1 MELLLGT
8 SAFTADGW
16 LGTFYPA
23 GMQPRDYLSYYATK
37 FNTVEVDSTYYRTP
51 AKSTVQGWYDK
62 TPPGFTFAL
71 KVPSLIT
78 HEKMLL
84 DAGQDMLYFLETV
97 ALLRD
102 KLGPLLLQFPYFNKS
117 KFKSG
122 QEFLSLPSKSVTVL
136 GMSGVGK
143 TTLAAMLQRENWFQ
157 YSVDYRIGTKYMDE
171 FIADNFKREAM
182 RVPFLADLLR
192 SDSIYIRSNITFENL
207 SPLSTYLGKP
217 GSEEK
222 GGITFAEYK
231 KRQGQHRVAEIQ
243 SLMDVS
249 AFIERARDVYG
260 YPHFICD
267 SGGSLCEV
275 VNPDDPQDPVL
286 RSLADN
292 SLLLYIEGTPEHA
305 KMLIER
311 FRKNPKP
318 MYYQPAFLDQKWDE
332 YKLMNGLKSDAD
344 VDPNG
349 FAVWGFEQLIHHRI
363 PLYRKI
369 ADNFGYVIPMADVPK
384 VKNEADFANLI
395 ARTIDAS
402 LKKSG

>member
-1 MELLLGT
+1 M
-8 SAFTADGW
+8 
-16 LGTFYPA
+16 
-23 GMQPRDYLSYYATK
+23 R
-37 FNTVEVDSTYYRTP
+37 
-51 AKSTVQGWYDK
+51 
-62 TPPGFTFAL
+62 
-71 KVPSLIT
+71 
-78 HEKMLL
+78 
-84 DAGQDMLYFLETV
+84 
-97 ALLRD
+97 
-102 KLGPLLLQFPYFNKS
+102 
-117 KFKSG
+117 FKSG

-171 FIADNFKREAM
+171 YIADNFKREAM

-217 GSEEK
+217 GNEEK

-243 SLMDVS
+243 SLYDVP

-275 VNPDDPQDPVL
+275 VDPDNAQDPVL
-286 RSLADN
+286 RALADN
-292 SLLLYIEGTPEHA
+292 TLLLYIEDTPEHA

-318 MYYQPAFLDQKWDE
+318 MYYQPEFLDQKWDE
-332 YKLMNGLKSDAD
+332 YKLMNGLKRDAD

-369 ADNFGYVIPMADVPK
+369 ADNFGYVIPMAEVPK
-384 VKNEADFANLI
+384 VKNEADFATLI

-402 LKKSG
+402 PSKKG